1 MKICIDVETT
11 TTAKGHAFHPA
22 NKLISYAYSDSI
34 ATVVFKY
41 YTDPDFTSEL
51 RRRVEVSSELIG
63 FAIKFDL
70 HWICRHGVAYPD
82 SVKIWDCQLAEFIL
96 NNQRGAFGSLDAAL
110 ETYGI
115 PLKKDKVKEYWEAGI
130 DTPDIPVEILEEYNK
145 YDVQATLELYHMQQQ
160 LMTDK
165 QKQLV
170 YLLGE
175 DLKCL
180 QQAEFNGVK
189 WDAAKAKDKVEAIT
203 AEVDAIN
210 TALNSYLPPITHG
223 SFNWNSGDHLSCL
236 IYGGVINFD
245 YSVSEGTVYKSG
257 PNKGEAYTKNRWF
270 VEKVEFPQ
278 LFKPLEGTELAKTR
292 DVPGATTRYHQTDYP
307 TLSQLKTR
315 SAYHRQLI
323 TLLNS
328 RSAKTKVSE
337 MILSIEKK
345 RTDLGWEDDMIH
357 AQFNQNVAITGR
369 LSSSSPNLQNASADV
384 DELFI
389 SCYE

>member
-11 TTAKGHAFHPA
+11 TKAKGHAFHPE
-22 NKLISYAYSDSI
+22 NKLISYAYNFNNTI
-34 ATVVFKY
+34 IFKY
-41 YTDPDFTSEL
+41 YTDPDFRMGLGNCLDSASEF
-51 RRRVEVSSELIG
+51 IG
-63 FAIKFDL
+63 FAFKFDL
-70 HWICRHGVAYPD
+70 HWICRVGTNYNPNVR
-82 SVKIWDCQLAEFIL
+82 VWDCQLAEFIL

-145 YDVQATLELYHMQQQ
+145 YDVQATLELYSMQQQ

-165 QKQLV
+165 QKTLV

-189 WDAAKAKDKVEAIT
+189 WNAAKAKDKVEAIT
-203 AEVDAIN
+203 AEVNAIN
-210 TALNSYLPPITHG
+210 EALNSYLPPITHG

-245 YSVSEGTVYKSG
+245 YSIPTEATYKSG
-257 PNKGEAYTKNRWF
+257 PRKGEAYTKNTWHTES
-270 VEKVEFPQ
+270 VSFPQ

-292 DVPGATTRYHQTDYP
+292 GSLDAPTRFYQTDYP

-315 SAYHRQLI
+315 VPKNRELI
-323 TLLNS
+323 TLLND

-369 LSSSSPNLQNASADV
+369 LSSNAP
-384 DELFI
+384 
-389 SCYE
+389 